1 MALLNQIPEYI
12 RDKNNNLRVKAPDV
26 YIDDIFDPLFN
37 ANAQTYLKDK
47 YNWGWVGNTLAGF
60 AEGVDNALLGQNE
73 KWGILGPGMGILS
86 GFGRSMDKAGDL
98 LIGGV
103 TEGIN
108 LLSRPLL
115 NSQSEVSNPL
125 ETIFVKDEDYTGS
138 RLLSAMANSMSAF
151 AGGAKTTEQDFTGM
165 WNIPGLGLELALDPG
180 ILGGSLTK
188 KFSPTIYDTYKQTGK
203 YSSKDILKNLG
214 KSGVKSAVGE
224 VGQLLS
230 NYDDLMAKVSIDMT
244 VPGLRPLLS
253 KTVDSIFR
261 VFEAQRA
268 KAGQD
273 ITYTKEV
280 SPDSPPPTPTEPG
293 PGSIIDGANFSMTDD
308 SLEDMETIYRM
319 TDDVLHILDINP
331 EKHPDL
337 YAKLMKIKEHEV
349 FSKMT
354 LQEFQETASDIVRR
368 QNNMETFKSDLADL
382 DEATF
387 QELKDL
393 LSTKDAEGNT
403 VSTFAGLGTVNP
415 NTSNELPN
423 QFQYLLLN
431 NGKDSEELQELL
443 KSWEGRSVHDV
454 MVSEG
459 LRPGIDF
466 DPRGLEDK
474 IIGWKDYHKPSITT
488 IEDTGQHIGIP
499 DEYFPMDNS
508 NAPFTDLTFTP
519 TENPDLFYTI
529 YSGKRTIQGTLEEVF
544 KKHIDNYNRL
554 VQHRGP
560 NLRNIEEQVGFE
572 LPLWYDTLSDS
583 QKQAKVNFEEPFVV
597 TPFTHL
603 EKYKNYKNYIWAD
616 KIKRT
621 KFSDEIDFERLAK
634 ALDENI
640 IDENA
645 ATSDILFN
653 IKNLIRNHIGEGY
666 STYKTPFILGVSHAN
681 RRRKIIEPAIEA
693 YLSEFQ
699 DILKQWNR
707 TGKLDLYLK
716 SGVTEDGTEWSEDFW
731 NGLSRAI
738 GTSDDALR
746 KAFNYEVKPS
756 MLEDAPTEVASR
768 KLKPNEYKSSFI
780 FDNEIRD
787 KVSKNPEVVAKKQ
800 QLEEL
805 KEHLEMLK
813 DDVGYE
819 IIEQEYS
826 FKDLDPSLKD
836 LKRLKGEKSTG
847 TLEYLEDLVN
857 DRLAHFRK
865 EFGEYSI
872 NYKTV
877 EYQLSTYLDAIDNYR
892 QKLKDS
898 YGAAISKSTSE
909 IETLQKEIDSLESNL
924 FKDLKKK
931 QLLEDKELRERASKS
946 LNKTSSV
953 AVTDKKTMLST
964 EQRIALKKEFER
976 HHGKDLTESTILTP
990 ESYRDLKAKELHDLQ
1005 SKGYTYTDL
1014 NKLKEKSLEI
1024 GDEGSRY
1031 VPGLDVLLDVS
1042 NKTADNYDKIT
1053 TVYNAIN
1060 DFTEFTRKLERN
1072 FPELLEHPYMKKL
1085 IDLSNRWLEDVE
1097 LPLKGR
1103 NITRSPSGAFV
1114 KGLSKFPT
1122 DAINARMAQSPKF
1135 WLNDAGEFNVS
1146 KFRKIRQS
1154 ATNLSIFP
1162 NSFYKNEKVSL
1173 VPEQFGYSV
1182 KEVKELVDLVTKD
1195 ADKVFTDKEFAKLH
1209 HKEAIAS
1216 YLNKH
1221 KDSNIKEMI
1230 SYLFHPSVDLDT
1242 RRLRLAE
1249 IKEGKISMEN
1259 LPKLI
1264 KGPYVTKEVDFNSKI
1279 GELLLGER
1287 KTFVESELPNPFDY
1301 EYKPYTSKTYV
1312 DASGKTVKNLGYVPE
1327 QDPIHFF
1334 SNMPDEYYTKT
1345 FVSPKSTAEYTY
1357 DEIENSLFK
1366 EFAYN
1371 DRPIAENIKKTG
1383 SVKEVHLFDILQEAK
1398 SIKSR
1403 NEIKDSASLRSKEV
1417 THLTSNGFLLN
1428 RKYNTAKVSKFFDE
1442 EYVNIGDVVE
1452 GKNLLSSLVQSDGL
1466 IMYNIKSDSAQYN
1479 RVLKALEN
1487 NIVKLKASEFL
1498 KLNEIRLKN
1507 GNTIIALSLNSS
1519 NPKLYKQFLKA
1530 LDSKEVLEDV
1540 VFAKAAKYSSGEDF
1554 SEMSEFFNAFDDFNN
1569 RMHTEFGRTS
1579 FNKASTRRVFLE
1591 SEDNVKYMNSI
1602 YKELGIDLSKL
1613 QENARAIRAF
1623 MENKGTYGAL
1633 ESQSSFRGL
1642 FSSWTR
1648 DGENLL
1654 DTDLEHIVKNNFST
1668 GIYDN
1673 INTQTHID
1681 VFVNDNF
1688 NIHTYMNDVE
1698 DLKRTVFA
1706 TDEQGKL
1713 TGNMYN
1719 LTLCSPVRNNEG
1731 KVVGL
1736 KKYNKF
1742 STTDLQKAWDN
1753 QETILVPVDTVAHLD
1768 SLCKKDRKMSNKVYK
1783 FINKHLTLPFKF
1795 GILANP
1801 GFLVSNVSDAYFKQA
1816 VNMANA
1822 YGTSVTSELANVA
1835 RSLRSVTILNNRF
1848 EDVFQKYATHLQQT
1862 NPKITPVY
1870 LNSQSIVG
1878 LPNAKKMFIEYLDS
1892 PQCVLSDSEKGI
1904 AKFYINLNTVQSVD
1918 MFQDTLSEAYF
1929 ADKVLKGTKYQDPT
1943 PLVQRI
1949 LTGGSKYDP
1958 KDISTWGL
1966 FNNNPYISMI
1976 MKANSGAEQLFR
1988 QAAILN
1994 DMSHKGYSLDS
2005 MCQLLELDAKG
2016 ERELIKA
2023 FEIDMLDAQNAMN
2036 AANFHYEASSDLL
2049 NAAGTIIPFPT
2060 FFLKNFAFWMQILNE
2075 NPQMID
2081 HFISVQEGLWR
2092 GQEDETKK
2100 DQFKAEAKGRGAIP
2114 VNGQKLS
2121 KFFKGIYKPS
2131 PLNSMFGAFSLL
2143 NNPIDDISYR
2153 LNPALK
2159 LTTSPLMKDEDVKY
2173 RPYSTNQYERNIT
2186 KADPNF
2192 NPLEYALHSM
2202 NPYERTINTY
2212 LRTPG
2217 KFAKGQAQLSD
2228 VLPSI
2233 FQPDFSKT
2241 KK

>member
-37 ANAQTYLKDK
+37 ANAQAYLKDK

-115 NSQSEVSNPL
+115 NSQSEVTNPL

-188 KFSPTIYDTYKQTGK
+188 KFNPTIYKTYKETGK

-214 KSGVKSAVGE
+214 KAGVKSAVGE

-230 NYDDLMAKVSIDMT
+230 NYDDLMAKVAIDMT

-261 VFEAQRA
+261 VFESQRT
-268 KAGQD
+268 KGSKD
-273 ITYTKEV
+273 ITYSKEV
-280 SPDSPPPTPTEPG
+280 SPDSPPDIPTEPG
-293 PGSIIDGANFSMTDD
+293 PGSIVDGANFSMTDD
-308 SLEDMETIYRM
+308 SLADMETIYRI

-368 QNNMETFKSDLADL
+368 QNNMETFKADLADL

-431 NGKDSEELQELL
+431 NGKDSEDLQELL
-443 KSWEGRSVHDV
+443 KSWEGRSVYDV

-459 LRPGIDF
+459 LKPGIDF

-474 IIGWKDYHKPSITT
+474 PISFKALKKD
-488 IEDTGQHIGIP
+488 
-499 DEYFPMDNS
+499 
-508 NAPFTDLTFTP
+508 
-519 TENPDLFYTI
+519 
-529 YSGKRTIQGTLEEVF
+529 
-544 KKHIDNYNRL
+544 
-554 VQHRGP
+554 
-560 NLRNIEEQVGFE
+560 
-572 LPLWYDTLSDS
+572 DS
-583 QKQAKVNFEEPFVV
+583 
-597 TPFTHL
+597 L
-603 EKYKNYKNYIWAD
+603 
-616 KIKRT
+616 
-621 KFSDEIDFERLAK
+621 DFERLAEI
-634 ALDENI
+634 LD
-640 IDENA
+640 
-645 ATSDILFN
+645 SDILPEESGLEDVYFN
-653 IKNLIRNHIGEGY
+653 LKNLIRRNVGEGY
-666 STYKTPFILGVSHAN
+666 STYKTPFIIGVSHSN
-681 RRRKIIEPAIEA
+681 RRRKIIEPAIES

-746 KAFNYEVKPS
+746 KVFNYEVKPS
-756 MLEDAPTEVASR
+756 MLEDTPTEVTPR
-768 KLKPNEYKSSFI
+768 KLKPNEYESSFI

-787 KVSKNPEVVAKKQ
+787 KISKNPDVVSKKK

-819 IIEQEYS
+819 IIEKEYS

-836 LKRLKGEKSTG
+836 LKLREGEISTG
-847 TLEYLEDLVN
+847 TLEALEDMIN
-857 DRLAHFRK
+857 YRLADYERMFR
-865 EFGEYSI
+865 EGTLTDD
-872 NYKTV
+872 NYRNIQKWMTP
-877 EYQLSTYLDAIDNYR
+877 YLDAIDNYR

-898 YGAAISKSTSE
+898 YGTAISKSTSE

-931 QLLEDKELRERASKS
+931 QIAEDKELRERASKS

-953 AVTDKKTMLST
+953 AIPNKKAKDQILDEIMAL
-964 EQRIALKKEFER
+964 EKEIKALELDYHKAYKEERYGDINPNYFEDRKALKDKIQLKHEEYDKLNDNTISKNNTIKLTEAEIAAVKQEFKR
-976 HHGKDLTESTILTP
+976 RFGKDFESALKESSSEENLSTILTP
-990 ESYRDLKAKELHDLQ
+990 KEYSNLKAKELQDLEA
-1005 SKGYTYTDL
+1005 KGYKYENLDAI
-1014 NKLKEKSLEI
+1014 KERSKEI

-1031 VPGLDVLLDVS
+1031 VPGLDILLDVS
-1042 NKTADNYDKIT
+1042 NKTAGNYDKIT

-1060 DFTEFTRKLERN
+1060 DFTDFIRKLERN
-1072 FPELLEHPYMKKL
+1072 FPELLDHPYVKKL

-1097 LPLKGR
+1097 LPLKGH

-1182 KEVKELVDLVTKD
+1182 EDVKGLVDLVTKD
-1195 ADKVFTDKEFAKLH
+1195 ADKVFTDKEFAKLYN
-1209 HKEAIAS
+1209 KETAIAS

-1230 SYLFHPSVDLDT
+1230 PYLFHPSVDLDT

-1287 KTFVESELPNPFDY
+1287 KTFVDSELPNPFDY

-1357 DEIENSLFK
+1357 EEIENSLFK

-1383 SVKEVHLFDILQEAK
+1383 SAKEIHLFDILQEAK

-1403 NEIKDSASLRSKEV
+1403 NELKDSASLRSKEV
-1417 THLTSNGFLLN
+1417 THLTSNAFLLN
-1428 RKYNTAKVSKFFDE
+1428 RKYKSAKVSKFFDE

-1466 IMYNIKSDSAQYN
+1466 IMYNIKSDSAQYT

-1540 VFAKAAKYSSGEDF
+1540 VFANAAKYSSGEDF

-1642 FSSWTR
+1642 FSNWTR

-1719 LTLCSPVRNNEG
+1719 LTLCSPVRNSEG

-1742 STTDLQKAWDN
+1742 STTELQKAWDN

-1848 EDVFQKYATHLQQT
+1848 EDIFQKYATHLQQT

-1892 PQCVLSDSEKGI
+1892 PHCVLSDAEKGI
-1904 AKFYINLNTVQSVD
+1904 AKFYLNLNSVQSVD
-1918 MFQDTLSEAYF
+1918 MFQDTLAEAYF

-1943 PLVQRI
+1943 PLAQRI

-1994 DMSHKGYSLDS
+1994 DMSHKGYSLDD
-2005 MCQLLELDAKG
+2005 MCKLLELDAKG
-2016 ERELIKA
+2016 ERELVKA

-2114 VNGQKLS
+2114 INGQKLS

-2143 NNPIDDISYR
+2143 NNPVDDISYR

-2173 RPYSTNQYERNIT
+2173 RPYSTNQYERNV
-2186 KADPNF
+2186 KKGDPNF
-2192 NPLEYALHSM
+2192 NPVEYAVHSM
-2202 NPYERTINTY
+2202 NPYERTINTF

-2217 KFAKGQAQLSD
+2217 KFAKGEAQLSD